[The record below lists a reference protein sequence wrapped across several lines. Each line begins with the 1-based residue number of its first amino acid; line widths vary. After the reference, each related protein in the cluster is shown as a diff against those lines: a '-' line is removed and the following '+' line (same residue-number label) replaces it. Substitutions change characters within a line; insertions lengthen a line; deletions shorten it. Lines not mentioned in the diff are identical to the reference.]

1 MRLGKVI
8 HGFVTG
14 AVLSVGV
21 FPGSALAQY
30 GATDGEWS
38 YYGGD
43 AGSTKY
49 APLDQINGDNFND
62 LEVAWTWQTENFGPR
77 PENYY
82 RVTPIMVNGVLY
94 ATAGSRRA
102 VVAIDPTT
110 GETLWVYRY
119 DEGRR
124 GEAAPRLNSGRGVA
138 YWEDPDNP
146 ADRRILLITPGYQ
159 LVALDA
165 DTGQPI
171 PGFGANGWVD
181 LKQGLD
187 REVDPIDGAIGSSS
201 PPIVS
206 RGVIVVGAA
215 LIPGTA
221 PESRD
226 NVPGHIRGYDVRTG
240 ERKWIFHTIPHP
252 GEFGNDTWE
261 DGSWEYTGNAGVWPP
276 FSVDHDLGYVY
287 LPTELGTGDYY
298 GGHRLGD
305 NLFSNSL
312 VCLDVET
319 GERVWHFQMIHHGI
333 WDWDNPAPPI
343 LLDVT
348 VDGRPRKIV
357 VQVTKQA
364 WAYVFDRETGEPIWP
379 IEERPVAQTDV
390 PGERTSPTQPF
401 PTKPLAYDLQG
412 FTLDDLIDFT
422 PELRQEAFEIV
433 SQYRLGPIFTPPS
446 LIDAEDG
453 TKGTIQ
459 VPNQTGG
466 TNWTGATVDPETGV
480 LFVPSYT
487 SPSLRALTND
497 PTVSDMDFIDAGRIR
512 GPRGLPI
519 VRPPWGRITAIDL
532 NTGDHIWMVANSDTP
547 ETYKNNP
554 ALRGLDIEPTGTPTW
569 VGAITTK
576 TLLIAGAGGGFR
588 LDGEPVLRA
597 LDKTNGAVLG
607 KVDLPGVTCGVPMTY
622 MADDKQY
629 VVTAVCS
636 RQHPAQLVALTL
648 P

>member
-1 MRLGKVI
+1 MRLGRVI
-8 HGFVTG
+8 RCFVTVV
-14 AVLSVGV
+14 VLSVG
-21 FPGSALAQY
+21 FLMGSALAQY
-30 GATDGEWS
+30 GTTDGEWS

-110 GETLWVYRY
+110 GETLWMYRY

-226 NVPGHIRGYDVRTG
+226 NVPG
-240 ERKWIFHTIPHP
+240 
-252 GEFGNDTWE
+252 
-261 DGSWEYTGNAGVWPP
+261 
-276 FSVDHDLGYVY
+276 L
-287 LPTELGTGDYY
+287 
-298 GGHRLGD
+298 
-305 NLFSNSL
+305 
-312 VCLDVET
+312 
-319 GERVWHFQMIHHGI
+319 
-333 WDWDNPAPPI
+333 
-343 LLDVT
+343 
-348 VDGRPRKIV
+348 
-357 VQVTKQA
+357 
-364 WAYVFDRETGEPIWP
+364 
-379 IEERPVAQTDV
+379 
-390 PGERTSPTQPF
+390 
-401 PTKPLAYDLQG
+401 
-412 FTLDDLIDFT
+412 
-422 PELRQEAFEIV
+422 
-433 SQYRLGPIFTPPS
+433 S
-446 LIDAEDG
+446 LI
-453 TKGTIQ
+453 
-459 VPNQTGG
+459 
-466 TNWTGATVDPETGV
+466 
-480 LFVPSYT
+480 
-487 SPSLRALTND
+487 
-497 PTVSDMDFIDAGRIR
+497 
-512 GPRGLPI
+512 
-519 VRPPWGRITAIDL
+519 
-532 NTGDHIWMVANSDTP
+532 HI
-547 ETYKNNP
+547 
-554 ALRGLDIEPTGTPTW
+554 
-569 VGAITTK
+569 
-576 TLLIAGAGGGFR
+576 
-588 LDGEPVLRA
+588 
-597 LDKTNGAVLG
+597 
-607 KVDLPGVTCGVPMTY
+607 
-622 MADDKQY
+622 
-629 VVTAVCS
+629 
-636 RQHPAQLVALTL
+636 
-648 P
+648 